1 MATLRWTASA
11 SRFHSLN
18 SLLVFHAST
27 LPMTDREWSGSIAFL
42 ASFFFCLL
50 MLILLLMSVHSF
62 DFPALVEHL
71 RFSRALSRWLYRFA
85 SEKPADSFLNLS
97 VMYSTSFV
105 HALRKACLENG
116 TGEKGERTIEKVDD
130 DDDDDDD
137 LLLRGV
143 DGVLPGV
150 GSEDPLLGLGR
161 RGVAARLIV
170 EGQQLRQPELL
181 SVLVDE

>member
-116 TGEKGERTIEKVDD
+116 TGEKGARTIEPVDY
-130 DDDDDDD
+130 DDDD